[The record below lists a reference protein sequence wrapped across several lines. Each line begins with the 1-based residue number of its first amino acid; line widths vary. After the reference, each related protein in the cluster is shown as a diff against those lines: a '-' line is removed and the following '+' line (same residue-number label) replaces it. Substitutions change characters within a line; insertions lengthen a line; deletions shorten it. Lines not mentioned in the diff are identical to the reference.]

1 MRTEPSESSSDASN
15 HASSSQSNTLDAKL
29 GWPPFSIG
37 WRLARKALGFRGLM
51 DVISPE
57 GNQLVKGSHGRVTDD
72 PRQGPLFI
80 SSEPSLAG
88 SGTLPA
94 TEVAELM
101 LSHVFG

>member
-1 MRTEPSESSSDASN
+1 
-15 HASSSQSNTLDAKL
+15 
-29 GWPPFSIG
+29 
-37 WRLARKALGFRGLM
+37 M
-51 DVISPE
+51 DVISPD

-88 SGTLPA
+88 SGTLAA
-94 TEVAELM
+94 TDVAGLM